1 MFIYPALIVAM
12 CLAGSIAETFC
23 PTVSSHEDRRPKN
36 GSLRIMQYNV
46 EWLFMDYYAAS
57 DCPGNGCSWKNS
69 ADAKKHLGYISDV
82 IHSLK
87 PDILNLC
94 EVEGCDELSDLCV
107 DSQYKPY
114 MVKGQDTST
123 GQNVGLL
130 TLIDPAISLY
140 RTDERVKYP
149 IPGSTCGYTGEPS
162 DSGVSKH
169 YITEYKLGDLNVAM
183 IGVHLVAFPTDP
195 ARCAQR
201 EAQAQVI
208 QNVIASY
215 VNKGLEIIVLGDF
228 NDFDGDVQDAND
240 NKPLSSVLSIIKGK
254 MGTTKGIYTLINTAE
269 RIEKSKRYTDW
280 WDQNKNCN
288 STANEF
294 SMIDHILVTPR
305 IYDRIQSASIYAGY
319 PEFCGTFNSDHY
331 PVIIDFLL

>member
-1 MFIYPALIVAM
+1 
-12 CLAGSIAETFC
+12 
-23 PTVSSHEDRRPKN
+23 
-36 GSLRIMQYNV
+36 MQYNV
-46 EWLFMDYYAAS
+46 EWLFLDYYAAS

-69 ADAKKHLGYISDV
+69 ADAKKHMGYVSDV
-82 IHSLK
+82 IRTLK

-208 QNVIASY
+208 QNVVASY
-215 VNKGLEIIVLGDF
+215 VNKGYEIVVLGDCKLPVGL
-228 NDFDGDVQDAND
+228 NAESDSVHPAALLPDTIRVLE
-240 NKPLSSVLSIIKGK
+240 PLIHIPMVRAGVPVVILS
-254 MGTTKGIYTLINTAE
+254 T
-269 RIEKSKRYTDW
+269 
-280 WDQNKNCN
+280 
-288 STANEF
+288 F
-294 SMIDHILVTPR
+294 
-305 IYDRIQSASIYAGY
+305 
-319 PEFCGTFNSDHY
+319 PE
-331 PVIIDFLL
+331 I